1 MIAFACP
8 QCARPIQAD
17 DSQAGKETTCPHCGR
32 GAAVPSPAPPDAAKT
47 EAAGGAPARPSL
59 LSGMT
64 EHWTSGG
71 DSGVFNSISPSGEIP
86 VETGILA
93 PAREPD
99 EIGRLGPYRVLK
111 ILGAGGMGIVFQGQ
125 DPVLLRPVAIKAMLP
140 SVAAKPANRE
150 RFLREARTT
159 AAIENDYIVPI
170 YQVGEERGIAY
181 LVMRLLVGETLEARL
196 RRERPLPLAEALRI
210 AREIAEGLVAA
221 HERGLI
227 HRDIKPANVWLESP
241 RGRVKILDFGLARPT
256 TEDSGLTQTGA
267 VLGTPAYMSPEQARG
282 KPVDH
287 RGDLFSL
294 GCVLYQMTTGHLPF
308 QGTDTLSRLMS
319 LAADEPRPIREFNAA
334 VPAELAALVT
344 QLLAK
349 NPDHR
354 FPTARGLVEAIEV
367 IEAAHGFA
375 GRPAGSPS
383 RTASAPG
390 EALDLGDATV
400 GFEDEDAD
408 APSAPEAAGEVEAG
422 AADWVDELADGALA
436 HYKVGALLGRGF
448 HGAVYLARDLQN
460 GRAVALKVLDPEF
473 PRTVAEAQHFI
484 QAMQPLLPLRHPNL
498 VGLVAAGKS
507 GPYCWMA
514 LEAVEGESV
523 TRRIERLG
531 FGRQKSDWRRGLRVA
546 IHVAR
551 ALEFAVE
558 RRLSH
563 RNVTPE
569 NVLWDGAARVARL
582 SDLMLYQALEGSA
595 LQRERAEEKRRA
607 ELPYLSPEEV
617 EGSGVDDISD
627 LYSLGA
633 VVYAL
638 LTGRPPFLGESEEA
652 TTDLILGGRPVK
664 PRKHQ
669 RVIPADFEWVVLT
682 MLARDRKYR
691 FQTPAEL
698 LVHLERIAMEQ
709 GLIL

>member
-8 QCARPIQAD
+8 QCARPIQAED
-17 DSQAGKETTCPHCGR
+17 ALAGKETDCPHCGR
-32 GAAVPSPAPPDAAKT
+32 PAVVPSPAPPDNAKT
-47 EAAGGAPARPSL
+47 EATGAAPAAPSPP
-59 LSGMT
+59 SAAT
-64 EHWTSGG
+64 EHWSSPG
-71 DSGVFNSISPSGEIP
+71 DSGTFHSVPPSGEIP

-111 ILGAGGMGIVFQGQ
+111 ILGAGGMGVVFQGH
-125 DPVLLRPVAIKAMLP
+125 DPVLLRTVAIKAMLP

-150 RFLREARTT
+150 RFLREARTA
-159 AAIENDYIVPI
+159 AAIENDHIVPI

-181 LVMRLLVGETLEARL
+181 LVMRLLQGETLEARM

-210 AREIAEGLVAA
+210 AREIAEGLAAA

-227 HRDIKPANVWLESP
+227 HRDIKPANVWLEAP
-241 RGRVKILDFGLARPT
+241 RGRVKILDFGLARPAA
-256 TEDSGLTQTGA
+256 EDSGLTQAG
-267 VLGTPAYMSPEQARG
+267 VIMGTPAYMSPEQARG

-294 GCVLYQMTTGHLPF
+294 GCVLYQMTTGCLPF
-308 QGTDTLSRLMS
+308 QGTDTLSRLLS
-319 LAADEPRPIREFNAA
+319 LAADEPRPIRDLNAA
-334 VPAELAALVT
+334 VPAELAALAT

-349 NPDHR
+349 NPNHR
-354 FPTARGLVEAIEV
+354 FPTARGVVEAIEIV
-367 IEAAHGFA
+367 EAGQGFA
-375 GRPAGSPS
+375 TRPAASPS
-383 RTASAPG
+383 G
-390 EALDLGDATV
+390 NVLDLGDASV
-400 GFEDEDAD
+400 GFEDENADTLPAQEEAEAD
-408 APSAPEAAGEVEAG
+408 AV

-436 HYKVGALLGRGF
+436 HYQIEALLGQGF
-448 HGAVYLARDLQN
+448 HGAIFQARDLN
-460 GRAVALKVLDPEF
+460 DGRAVALKVLEPEF
-473 PRTVAEAQHFI
+473 PRTVAEVQHFI
-484 QAMQPLLPLRHPNL
+484 RAMQPLLPLRHPNL
-498 VGLVAAGKS
+498 VGLVGAGKT

-514 LEAVEGESV
+514 LELVQAESV
-523 TRRIERLG
+523 TRRIERLRT
-531 FGRQKSDWRRGLRVA
+531 GRQKWDWRRGLRMA

-551 ALEFAVE
+551 ALEFASD

-563 RNVTPE
+563 RNITPE
-569 NVLWDGAARVARL
+569 NLLWDRDAKVARL
-582 SDLMLYQALEGSA
+582 SDLMLREALKGSA

-617 EGSGVDDISD
+617 EGSGGDDISD
-627 LYSLGA
+627 LYSLGT

-638 LTGRPPFLGESEEA
+638 LTGRPPFLGESEGA
-652 TTDLILGGRPVK
+652 TVDLILGGQPVK

-669 RVIPADFEWVVLT
+669 RAIPADFEWVVLT

-698 LVHLERIAMEQ
+698 LVHLERIAVEQ

>member
-8 QCARPIQAD
+8 QCTRPIQAED
-17 DSQAGKETTCPHCGR
+17 ALAGKETVCPHCGR
-32 GAAVPSPAPPDAAKT
+32 PAAVPSPAAPDDAKSQATGAAPSPPSAA
-47 EAAGGAPARPSL
+47 
-59 LSGMT
+59 T
-64 EHWTSGG
+64 EHWSSSG
-71 DSGVFNSISPSGEIP
+71 DSLTYHSTPPSGEIP

-93 PAREPD
+93 PAVEPD

-111 ILGAGGMGIVFQGQ
+111 ILGAGGMGVVFQGH
-125 DPVLLRPVAIKAMLP
+125 DPVLMRTVAIKAMLP

-181 LVMRLLVGETLEARL
+181 LVMRLLQGETLEARM
-196 RRERPLPLAEALRI
+196 RRERPLSLAEALRI
-210 AREIAEGLVAA
+210 AREIAEGLAAA

-227 HRDIKPANVWLESP
+227 HRDIKPANVWLEAP
-241 RGRVKILDFGLARPT
+241 RGRVKILDFGLARPA

-282 KPVDH
+282 RPVDH

-308 QGTDTLSRLMS
+308 QGTDTLSRLLS
-319 LAADEPRPIREFNAA
+319 LAADEPRPIRDLNAA
-334 VPAELAALVT
+334 ASAELAALVT

-354 FPTARGLVEAIEV
+354 FPTARGVVEAIEI
-367 IEAAHGFA
+367 IEAGQ
-375 GRPAGSPS
+375 GLGTRPAAAPS
-383 RTASAPG
+383 ANV
-390 EALDLGDATV
+390 LDLGDAGV

-408 APSAPEAAGEVEAG
+408 TLQVQEAAAEAN
-422 AADWVDELADGALA
+422 AVASAWADELADGALA
-436 HYKVGALLGRGF
+436 HYRIGALLGRGF
-448 HGAVYLARDLQN
+448 HGATFQARDLN
-460 GRAVALKVLDPEF
+460 DGRSVALKVLDPEF
-473 PRTVAEAQHFI
+473 PRTVAEVHHFI
-484 QAMQPLLPLRHPNL
+484 RAMQPLLPLRHPNL
-498 VGLVAAGKS
+498 VGLVGAGKS

-514 LEAVEGESV
+514 LEPVEGESV
-523 TRRIERLG
+523 TRRIERLRT
-531 FGRQKSDWRRGLRVA
+531 GRQKSDWRRGLRMA
-546 IHVAR
+546 IYVAR
-551 ALEFAVE
+551 ALEFATE

-569 NVLWDGAARVARL
+569 NLLWDRDAKAARL
-582 SDLMLYQALEGSA
+582 SDLMLREALTGSA
-595 LQRERAEEKRRA
+595 LQRARAEEKRRA

-617 EGSGVDDISD
+617 EGSGGDDISD
-627 LYSLGA
+627 LYSLGTI
-633 VVYAL
+633 VYAL
-638 LTGRPPFLGESEEA
+638 LTGRPPFLAESEGA
-652 TTDLILGGRPVK
+652 TADLILGGQPVK

-669 RVIPADFEWVVLT
+669 RAIPGDFEWVVLT
-682 MLARDRKYR
+682 MLSRERKYR
-691 FQTPAEL
+691 FQTPGEL
-698 LVHLERIAMEQ
+698 LVHLERIAVEQ